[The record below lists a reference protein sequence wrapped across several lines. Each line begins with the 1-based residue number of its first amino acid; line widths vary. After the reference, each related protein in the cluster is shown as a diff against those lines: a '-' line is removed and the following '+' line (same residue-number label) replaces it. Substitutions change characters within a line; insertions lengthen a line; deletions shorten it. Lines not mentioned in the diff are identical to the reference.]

1 MVEKYEGKIDV
12 KADVKADG
20 FLGRW
25 ARRKN
30 DALQGKPLEE
40 PVPVVPPV
48 PLPVA
53 AAPGSTVAAVADQE
67 TPPSDAAHEP
77 VRELS
82 LDDAK
87 LLTKD
92 SDFKPFMAGN
102 VGPEVRNAAMKK
114 LFADP
119 HFNVMDG
126 LDIYI
131 DDYSISEP
139 IPEAMLRQMT
149 SAKFLKLF
157 DDEEEDDGGEKDKAA
172 SESTDNQDSVEAA
185 SRENANGPDEE
196 TVAHSDALPQPVLP
210 AADSASSF
218 PASIHSSQPELLADS
233 GARPHEHDHTD
244 LRLQPDDAAPGPE
257 AGRRT

>member
-1 MVEKYEGKIDV
+1 MVEKNEGK
-12 KADVKADG
+12 AGVKADG

-30 DALQGKPLEE
+30 DALQGKTLQE
-40 PVPVVPPV
+40 PVPVV
-48 PLPVA
+48 LPVA
-53 AAPGSTVAAVADQE
+53 LPLAATPGSSVALEAGQE
-67 TPPSDAAHEP
+67 SSPADAAIEP
-77 VRELS
+77 VRQLS

-92 SDFKPFMAGN
+92 SDFKPFMASN
-102 VGPEVRNAAMKK
+102 VGPDVRNAAMKK

-157 DDEEEDDGGEKDKAA
+157 DDEEEDDGVEKNKAA
-172 SESTDNQDSVEAA
+172 AESADNQDSVEAVA
-185 SRENANGPDEE
+185 RENANGPDEE
-196 TVAHSDALPQPVLP
+196 TVAHSDELPQPVLP

-218 PASIHSSQPELLADS
+218 PASINSSQPELLADS

-244 LRLQPDDAAPGPE
+244 LRLQPDDAASGPE

>member
-1 MVEKYEGKIDV
+1 VVAVAEKNEL
-12 KADVKADG
+12 KADG

-30 DALQGKPLEE
+30 DALQGKPLAEPAQLVPPSPLPGAAANAAVVSPVPPSTEPAAE
-40 PVPVVPPV
+40 PV
-48 PLPVA
+48 
-53 AAPGSTVAAVADQE
+53 
-67 TPPSDAAHEP
+67 H
-77 VRELS
+77 ELS

-92 SDFKPFMAGN
+92 SDFKPFMASN

-126 LDIYI
+126 LDIYV

-149 SAKFLKLF
+149 SAKFLKIF
-157 DDEEEDDGGEKDKAA
+157 DDEEDDGKEKAA
-172 SESTDNQDSVEAA
+172 AENLDNPGLVEPAPRES
-185 SRENANGPDEE
+185 ANGPHEK
-196 TVAHSDALPQPVLP
+196 TVAQSDELPQTAPSLADNAFSLP
-210 AADSASSF
+210 AF
-218 PASIHSSQPELLADS
+218 LNSSQPELLADS
-233 GARPHEHDHTD
+233 GASPHEHDHTD

>member
-1 MVEKYEGKIDV
+1 VAAVAEKFEGKPDG
-12 KADVKADG
+12 KADG

-30 DALQGKPLEE
+30 DALQGKPLDE
-40 PVPVVPPV
+40 PAPVVPPA

-53 AAPGSTVAAVADQE
+53 VANAAAVPQASPATEE
-67 TPPSDAAHEP
+67 TPEP

-92 SDFKPFMAGN
+92 SDFKPFMASN
-102 VGPEVRNAAMKK
+102 VGPDVRNAAMKK

-126 LDIYI
+126 LDIYV

-139 IPEAMLRQMT
+139 IPESMLRQMT

-157 DDEEEDDGGEKDKAA
+157 DDEEDDDKAKA
-172 SESTDNQDSVEAA
+172 AAEKPDNPDSAEVA
-185 SRENANGPDEE
+185 SRENANGPNEDV
-196 TVAHSDALPQPVLP
+196 VAHSDELPQTAPSSV
-210 AADSASSF
+210 DSASSL
-218 PASIHSSQPELLADS
+218 PASLHSSQPELLADS
-233 GARPHEHDHTD
+233 GASPYEHDHTD

>member
-1 MVEKYEGKIDV
+1 MAEKYEA
-12 KADVKADG
+12 KADVKTDG

-40 PVPVVPPV
+40 PAPVVLPA

-53 AAPGSTVAAVADQE
+53 EADTAVVPGGPPAGDAAP
-67 TPPSDAAHEP
+67 EP

-92 SDFKPFMAGN
+92 SDFKPFMASN

-149 SAKFLKLF
+149 SAKFLRIF
-157 DDEEEDDGGEKDKAA
+157 DDEEDADKEKAA
-172 SESTDNQDSVEAA
+172 AENADNPAA
-185 SRENANGPDEE
+185 TVDNSRESANGTGVD
-196 TVAHSDALPQPVLP
+196 TVAHSDELPQIAPFP
-210 AADSASSF
+210 ADSNSSLTASLN
-218 PASIHSSQPELLADS
+218 SSQSELLADS
-233 GARPHEHDHTD
+233 DASHHEHDHTD
-244 LRLQPDDAAPGPE
+244 LRLQPDDAASGPE
-257 AGRRT
+257 AGCRT

>member
-1 MVEKYEGKIDV
+1 MAER
-12 KADVKADG
+12 ADGKADG

-30 DALQGKPLEE
+30 DALQGKPLDE
-40 PVPVVPPV
+40 PAPVVPPAPV
-48 PLPVA
+48 PVA
-53 AAPGSTVAAVADQE
+53 AANAVAIPS
-67 TPPSDAAHEP
+67 TPPAPPADDAAPEP

-92 SDFKPFMAGN
+92 SDFKPFMASN

-157 DDEEEDDGGEKDKAA
+157 DDEEEDEAGEKDELSA
-172 SESTDNQDSVEAA
+172 ESADNQGVSKAA

-196 TVAHSDALPQPVLP
+196 TVAHSDELPQPVLP
-210 AADSASSF
+210 DADSASSL
-218 PASIHSSQPELLADS
+218 PAPIKSSQPELLADS

-257 AGRRT
+257 AGRRA

>member
-1 MVEKYEGKIDV
+1 MVEKFEGK
-12 KADVKADG
+12 ADLKADG

-30 DALQGKPLEE
+30 EALQGKPLEE
-40 PVPVVPPV
+40 PVLAVPPV

-53 AAPGSTVAAVADQE
+53 AANAVVVPGEPPAD
-67 TPPSDAAHEP
+67 DAAREP

-92 SDFKPFMAGN
+92 SDFKPFMASN

-157 DDEEEDDGGEKDKAA
+157 DDEEEDEDGKKNKAA
-172 SESTDNQDSVEAA
+172 AESTDNQDSAEAV

-196 TVAHSDALPQPVLP
+196 TVAHSDELPQPVLP

-218 PASIHSSQPELLADS
+218 PASINSSQPELLADS

-257 AGRRT
+257 AGRLA

>member
-1 MVEKYEGKIDV
+1 VVAVVEKMDG
-12 KADVKADG
+12 KADG

-30 DALQGKPLEE
+30 DALQGKPLTE
-40 PVPVVPPV
+40 PAPVAPPV
-48 PLPVA
+48 PLPA
-53 AAPGSTVAAVADQE
+53 AAANAAVVPQA
-67 TPPSDAAHEP
+67 PPATEAVPEP

-92 SDFKPFMAGN
+92 SDFKPFMASN

-157 DDEEEDDGGEKDKAA
+157 DDEEDDESVEKDKLAT
-172 SESTDNQDSVEAA
+172 ESADNQGAA
-185 SRENANGPDEE
+185 DAPSRENANGPAEE
-196 TVAHSDALPQPVLP
+196 SVAHSEESPQIASSP
-210 AADSASSF
+210 ADSAFSLPS
-218 PASIHSSQPELLADS
+218 PIDSSQSELLADS

-257 AGRRT
+257 AGRRA

>member
-1 MVEKYEGKIDV
+1 VVEKYERKV
-12 KADVKADG
+12 DVKADG

-30 DALQGKPLEE
+30 DALQGKPLVE
-40 PVPVVPPV
+40 PVPVVLPA

-53 AAPGSTVAAVADQE
+53 AGAGSTEAAVAGQE
-67 TPPSDAAHEP
+67 TPPGNTAPEAM
-77 VRELS
+77 RELS

-92 SDFKPFMAGN
+92 SDFKPFMASN

-157 DDEEEDDGGEKDKAA
+157 DDEEEDEAGEKAKSAK
-172 SESTDNQDSVEAA
+172 STDNQESAETAA
-185 SRENANGPDEE
+185 QKYSNRPDEE
-196 TVAHSDALPQPVLP
+196 AVTDFDELPQPVLP
-210 AADSASSF
+210 AAYGASSL
-218 PASIHSSQPELLADS
+218 PASINSSQPELLADS
-233 GARPHEHDHTD
+233 GARPHEHDHID

-257 AGRRT
+257 AGRRTE

>member
-1 MVEKYEGKIDV
+1 MVEKYQEKVD
-12 KADVKADG
+12 AKADG

-40 PVPVVPPV
+40 PVLVVPPV

-53 AAPGSTVAAVADQE
+53 AAPGSAVAAVAGQE
-67 TPPSDAAHEP
+67 TPPNDEVPEP
-77 VRELS
+77 LRELS

-92 SDFKPFMAGN
+92 SDFKPFMASN

-157 DDEEEDDGGEKDKAA
+157 DDEEEEDDGEKHKAA
-172 SESTDNQDSVEAA
+172 AESTDNRNSAEAVA
-185 SRENANGPDEE
+185 RENANGPDEE
-196 TVAHSDALPQPVLP
+196 AVAHSDELPQPVLP

-218 PASIHSSQPELLADS
+218 PASINSSQPELLADS

-244 LRLQPDDAAPGPE
+244 LRLQPNDAAPGPE
-257 AGRRT
+257 AGRLT

>member
-1 MVEKYEGKIDV
+1 VAEKMDGK
-12 KADVKADG
+12 AEVKADG

-40 PVPVVPPV
+40 PAVVVPQV
-48 PLPVA
+48 PLAVA
-53 AAPGSTVAAVADQE
+53 AANAAVVPQA
-67 TPPSDAAHEP
+67 PPANEEAPEP

-92 SDFKPFMAGN
+92 SDFKPFMASN

-126 LDIYI
+126 LDIYV

-139 IPEAMLRQMT
+139 IPEAMLRHMT
-149 SAKFLKLF
+149 SAKFLKIF
-157 DDEEEDDGGEKDKAA
+157 DDDEGEDKEKAA
-172 SESTDNQDSVEAA
+172 AENPDNPDSSGAM
-185 SRENANGPDEE
+185 SRGNANGPDAQ
-196 TVAHSDALPQPVLP
+196 TVAHSDELPQIAPFS
-210 AADSASSF
+210 ADSDPSLTA
-218 PASIHSSQPELLADS
+218 PINLSQPELLADS
-233 GARPHEHDHTD
+233 GASPHEHDHTD

>member
-1 MVEKYEGKIDV
+1 M
-12 KADVKADG
+12 KADG

-40 PVPVVPPV
+40 PVLAVPPV

-53 AAPGSTVAAVADQE
+53 AANAVVVPGEPPAD
-67 TPPSDAAHEP
+67 DAAREP

-92 SDFKPFMAGN
+92 SDFKPFMASN

-157 DDEEEDDGGEKDKAA
+157 DDEEEDEDGKKDTAA
-172 SESTDNQDSVEAA
+172 AESTDNRDSAEAV

-196 TVAHSDALPQPVLP
+196 TVAHSDELPQPVLP

-218 PASIHSSQPELLADS
+218 PASINSSQPELLADS

-257 AGRRT
+257 AGRLA

>member
-1 MVEKYEGKIDV
+1 VAAVAKKSEL
-12 KADVKADG
+12 KADG

-30 DALQGKPLEE
+30 DALQGKPLVE
-40 PVPVVPPV
+40 PAPVVPPA
-48 PLPVA
+48 PLPGA
-53 AAPGSTVAAVADQE
+53 AANAAVVPSV
-67 TPPSDAAHEP
+67 PPATDAAPEP

-82 LDDAK
+82 IDDAK

-92 SDFKPFMAGN
+92 SDFKPFMASN

-126 LDIYI
+126 LDIYV

-149 SAKFLKLF
+149 SAKFLKIF
-157 DDEEEDDGGEKDKAA
+157 DDDEEDDKEKAA
-172 SESTDNQDSVEAA
+172 AENLDNPGLSEPA

-196 TVAHSDALPQPVLP
+196 TVAQSDELPQTVPSSADRDSSPPVPLNY
-210 AADSASSF
+210 
-218 PASIHSSQPELLADS
+218 SQPELLADS
-233 GARPHEHDHTD
+233 GARAHEHDHTD

>member
-1 MVEKYEGKIDV
+1 MVEKYEAKVDV
-12 KADVKADG
+12 KADGKADG

-30 DALQGKPLEE
+30 DALQGKPLED
-40 PVPVVPPV
+40 PVPMVPQA
-48 PLPVA
+48 PLPVTA
-53 AAPGSTVAAVADQE
+53 ANAVVVPGEPPAVDAAP
-67 TPPSDAAHEP
+67 EP

-92 SDFKPFMAGN
+92 SDFKPFMASN

-157 DDEEEDDGGEKDKAA
+157 DDEEEDEGVEKNKLAA
-172 SESTDNQDSVEAA
+172 ESTDNQDSAEAI
-185 SRENANGPDEE
+185 SRENANSPDEE
-196 TVAHSDALPQPVLP
+196 AVAHSDESPQPVLP
-210 AADSASSF
+210 AADSASSL
-218 PASIHSSQPELLADS
+218 PASINSSQPELLADS
-233 GARPHEHDHTD
+233 GAIPHEHDHTD
-244 LRLQPDDAAPGPE
+244 LRLQPDDAASGPE
-257 AGRRT
+257 ARRRT

>member
-1 MVEKYEGKIDV
+1 MVEKYQEKVD
-12 KADVKADG
+12 AKADG

-40 PVPVVPPV
+40 PVLVVPPV

-53 AAPGSTVAAVADQE
+53 AAPGSTVAAVGGLE
-67 TPPSDAAHEP
+67 TPPNDAAPEP
-77 VRELS
+77 LRELS

-92 SDFKPFMAGN
+92 SDFKPFMASN

-157 DDEEEDDGGEKDKAA
+157 DDEEEDDGGEKHKVAA
-172 SESTDNQDSVEAA
+172 ESTDNRGSAEAVA
-185 SRENANGPDEE
+185 RENANGPDGEA
-196 TVAHSDALPQPVLP
+196 VAHSDELPQPVLP

-218 PASIHSSQPELLADS
+218 PASINSSQPELLADS

-244 LRLQPDDAAPGPE
+244 LRLQPNDAAPGPE
-257 AGRRT
+257 ARRLT

>member
-1 MVEKYEGKIDV
+1 VAAVAEKLDGK
-12 KADVKADG
+12 AEVKADG

-30 DALQGKPLEE
+30 DALQGKPLDEPAPVAP
-40 PVPVVPPV
+40 PVPVA
-48 PLPVA
+48 VA
-53 AAPGSTVAAVADQE
+53 AANAAVVPKE
-67 TPPSDAAHEP
+67 LPAAEAEP

-92 SDFKPFMAGN
+92 SDFKPFMASK

-139 IPEAMLRQMT
+139 IPESMLRQMT
-149 SAKFLKLF
+149 SAKFLKIF
-157 DDEEEDDGGEKDKAA
+157 DDEEDDEQEKLAA
-172 SESTDNQDSVEAA
+172 ENADNSESSGAV
-185 SRENANGPDEE
+185 SRENANGLDEE
-196 TVAHSDALPQPVLP
+196 SVAHSGDFPQTEPSS
-210 AADSASSF
+210 ADSASSL
-218 PASIHSSQPELLADS
+218 PASLNSSQPELLADS
-233 GARPHEHDHTD
+233 GASHQEHDHTD
-244 LRLQPDDAAPGPE
+244 LRLQPDDAASDPE

>member
-1 MVEKYEGKIDV
+1 MAENPDG
-12 KADVKADG
+12 KADG

-30 DALQGKPLEE
+30 DALQGKPLDE
-40 PVPVVPPV
+40 PAPVVPQV

-53 AAPGSTVAAVADQE
+53 AANAAVVPQG
-67 TPPSDAAHEP
+67 PPATEAVPEP

-92 SDFKPFMAGN
+92 SNFKPFMASN

-149 SAKFLKLF
+149 SAKFLKIF
-157 DDEEEDDGGEKDKAA
+157 DDDEDEENGEKDQATV
-172 SESTDNQDSVEAA
+172 ESIDNQDSAGAV
-185 SRENANGPDEE
+185 SRENANGSDEE
-196 TVAHSDALPQPVLP
+196 TVAHSDEFPQAMHLP
-210 AADSASSF
+210 ADNVSSL
-218 PASIHSSQPELLADS
+218 PASLNSSQPELLADS
-233 GARPHEHDHTD
+233 GASHHEHDHTD
-244 LRLQPDDAAPGPE
+244 LRLQPDDAASGPE